1 MLLIAGWYEAKFS
14 LARLVRGKNPLPF
27 SDWRAKKHDRGMSVW
42 HDWVDWIGGWP
53 FEVASP
59 DQVIHQLAPQGFCLQ
74 RIKTVGNG
82 WGCNEY
88 VFSLRR

>member
-1 MLLIAGWYEAKFS
+1 
-14 LARLVRGKNPLPF
+14 
-27 SDWRAKKHDRGMSVW
+27 MSVW

-53 FEVASP
+53 LKSLRL
-59 DQVIHQLAPQGFCLQ
+59 IKCGSTGPQGFCLQ

-88 VFSLRR
+88 VF